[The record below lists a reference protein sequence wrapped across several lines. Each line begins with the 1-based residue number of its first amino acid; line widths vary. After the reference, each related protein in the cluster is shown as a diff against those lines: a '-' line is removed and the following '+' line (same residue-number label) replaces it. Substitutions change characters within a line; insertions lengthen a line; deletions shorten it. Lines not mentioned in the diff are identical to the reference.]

1 LGTLPA
7 HELRHLNEIAARVVQ
22 HGDLGSAHVKIV
34 NGRITEIDVIGS
46 PARLGAL
53 DVSIVD

>member
-1 LGTLPA
+1 MKLP
-7 HELRHLNEIAARVVQ
+7 
-22 HGDLGSAHVKIV
+22 HVSFSMAILDPLTFKIV